1 MDMCSETVGG
11 MTELIHPT
19 MLPQITIRVD
29 KLSFKIHEEFPLNW
43 EDGCQG
49 VTQKNMESTHT
60 RRLLAFTY
68 RKNGW
73 SQDVVGL
80 MTARSIASGDH
91 RIAQVQFIENCGG
104 VPCI

>member
-1 MDMCSETVGG
+1 MDMCSEMVGG
-11 MTELIHPT
+11 MTKLIQPT
-19 MLPQITIRVD
+19 MLPQIAIRVD
-29 KLSFKIHEEFPLNW
+29 KLSFKINKEFPPNW
-43 EDGCQG
+43 EDRCQG

-60 RRLLAFTY
+60 RQLLVFTR

-91 RIAQVQFIENCGG
+91 RIAQVQFI
-104 VPCI
+104 